1 MEKLS
6 KKWLLLLHKLVNLLD
21 HPSDLSRTLDACLKL
36 LADDLGMLRGA
47 ITLVDPKSGQIRIEA
62 CHGLNRAQMRRGEYA
77 PGEGVTGRV
86 IETGE
91 PMCVADV
98 SREPLFLNRTKARNL
113 NREQIS
119 FLCVPIKLGG
129 ETVGALSADQLL
141 SPLAFLEDE
150 LRLLQIIAALLAQS
164 AYDIQMKMEMAEQTG
179 RPRGFIGNSE
189 AMRQVYAQIDI
200 VARALTTVFLQGESG
215 TGKELAAKAIHA
227 ASPRAGG
234 AFISLNCAALP
245 ENLIESELF
254 GHERG
259 AFTGATQMRKG
270 RFELANGGTLFLDE
284 VGELSPLI
292 QAKLLRVLQERSFER
307 LGGMRTI
314 HSDAR
319 LITATNR
326 NLEQMVDAGSFRRDL
341 FYRLNVFPV
350 YLPPL
355 RDRRDDIPALAAHF
369 LELFASAN
377 HKKTP
382 RLSLAALDMMQRY
395 EWPGNIREL
404 QNVMERAALLTGHEN
419 MVLPRHLPG
428 NVRGELNGGKDS
440 SGHACA
446 LEHFAGAN
454 LNQQLEEMEKACIID
469 ALSACGGHLN
479 KAAANLGLTE
489 RILGLR
495 LKKYA
500 LDYKEFR
507 KR

>member
-21 HPSDLSRTLDACLKL
+21 NSSDLSKTLNACLKL
-36 LADDLGMLRGA
+36 LADELGMLRGA
-47 ITLVDPKSGQIRIEA
+47 ITLVDPKSGQIRIES
-62 CHGLNRAQMRRGEYA
+62 CHGLNRTQMRRGEYA
-77 PGEGVTGRV
+77 PGEGVTGKV
-86 IETGE
+86 IESGE

-129 ETVGALSADQLL
+129 ETVGALSVDQLL
-141 SPLAFLEDE
+141 SPLAILEDE
-150 LRLLQIIAALLAQS
+150 LRLLQVIASLLAQS
-164 AYDIQMKMEMAEQTG
+164 AYDIQMKMEMAGQTG
-179 RPRGFIGNSE
+179 RPSGFIGNSE

-200 VARALTTVFLQGESG
+200 VAPALTTVFLQGESG

-259 AFTGATQMRKG
+259 AFTGAIQSRKG
-270 RFELANGGTLFLDE
+270 RFELASGGTLFLDE
-284 VGELSPLI
+284 VGELSPII
-292 QAKLLRVLQERSFER
+292 QAKLLRVLQERTFER

-314 HSDAR
+314 HSDTR

-326 NLEQMVDAGSFRRDL
+326 NLEQMVEAGSFRRDL
-341 FYRLNVFPV
+341 FYRLNVFPI

-355 RDRRDDIPALAAHF
+355 CERREDIPALAAHF
-369 LELFASAN
+369 LELYAGVN
-377 HKKTP
+377 NKKTP
-382 RLSLAALDMMQRY
+382 RISLAALDMMQRY

-419 MVLPRHLPG
+419 MVLPRHLPSNLHG
-428 NVRGELNGGKDS
+428 DLYTGKYY
-440 SGHACA
+440 SGA
-446 LEHFAGAN
+446 AGA
-454 LNQQLEEMEKACIID
+454 LAHLEGSTLSQRLDEVERACIID
-469 ALSACGGHLN
+469 ALSATGGHIN
-479 KAAANLGLTE
+479 KAASNLGLTE

-500 LDYKEFR
+500 LDYREFR
-507 KR
+507 KI